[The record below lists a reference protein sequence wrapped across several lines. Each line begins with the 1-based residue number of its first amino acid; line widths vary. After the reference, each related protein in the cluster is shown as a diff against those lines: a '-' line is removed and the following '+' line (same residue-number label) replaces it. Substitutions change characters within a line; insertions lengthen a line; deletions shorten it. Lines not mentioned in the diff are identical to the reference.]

1 MKRKSC
7 KALTGFN
14 KVFSEQPQPSATS
27 VKLIVS
33 KTLTLCWWDCIFDQI
48 FASCAPPRREKFS
61 DLSQNLISTGSWPHY
76 YAWQVWNWLLQKPWR
91 YGGETAFS
99 PKFLQVVAPQRVKNF
114 QIYLKTNRALAQNPK
129 SVYLKSGIDCL
140 KILAFIAVR
149 PIRTDDG
156 RTTDGRRTTDRRRKW
171 WQYPRGPEG
180 AEGKNDNSLWLNA
193 WSNPMFWKNNKTPLS

>member
-1 MKRKSC
+1 MNYFKNSHQNK
-7 KALTGFN
+7 N

-156 RTTDGRRTTDRRRKW
+156 QTTDDRQTAQVMTIPSRPWRGR
-171 WQYPRGPEG
+171 G
-180 AEGKNDNSLWLNA
+180 
-193 WSNPMFWKNNKTPLS
+193 